1 MTSMMEDSFG
11 YNYQRISAPFMHD
24 DASHSVMLIPNTPLP
39 LVEEEHSQQQVAPCP
54 VNNNSSS
61 AHEEDKNDDEDDD
74 EDKNEEEGDEHKK
87 RKGEGTESGNDEEA
101 RKMPRVVSVLAAP
114 SDAPKRGKGRSR
126 SKRAADP
133 VPAVP
138 QCKGGC
144 GRPPVL
150 PLLCVQCQQ
159 VMCLSCSLQSGACPK
174 AMDAAKKHAHFH
186 VEYIAEMLRV
196 MVPDSKQLDTWTMMC
211 AQDLEA
217 WLSREKKI
225 RVWFNPQ
232 WNGSVEQ
239 RVKLLQRVAI
249 IAELPEADRRPA
261 LQLKPDGTYYMTRTH
276 SEPAFFEEGHTTLL
290 VAVTFPGIGCF
301 SLAKPNNLL

>member
-1 MTSMMEDSFG
+1 MEDSFA
-11 YNYQRISAPFMHD
+11 YNYQRVSTPFMHD
-24 DASHSVMLIPNTPLP
+24 DVNHEVMLIPHTPVP
-39 LVEEEHSQQQVAPCP
+39 LVEEEHSQHQGAPHP
-54 VNNNSSS
+54 VNNSSSS
-61 AHEEDKNDDEDDD
+61 AHEEDKNDEGEDDD
-74 EDKNEEEGDEHKK
+74 EEEGDEHKK
-87 RKGEGTESGNDEEA
+87 RKGEGMESGNDDEEA

-114 SDAPKRGKGRSR
+114 SDAHKKGKGRSK
-126 SKRAADP
+126 SKRTAELVP
-133 VPAVP
+133 VVP

-150 PLLCVQCQQ
+150 PLLCVHCQQ

-174 AMDAAKKHAHFH
+174 AMDAAKKHAHVH
-186 VEYIAEMLRV
+186 VEYITEMLRV

-301 SLAKPNNLL
+301 SLAKPNHLL